1 MDIRTDIIQ
10 KVTETLQGRV
20 DEDTVNIVQDT
31 LIMQLNKY
39 EVQERC
45 TEVAVRDDS
54 AEGLLKKFLATKRVE
69 GTAAVRGDQPGIA

>member
-1 MDIRTDIIQ
+1 MDIRSDIVQ
-10 KVTETLQGRV
+10 RVTEALQGRV

-45 TEVAVRDDS
+45 TEVAVRDDF
-54 AEGLLKKFLATKRVE
+54 GR
-69 GTAAVRGDQPGIA
+69 DYYI